1 MTKQVLA
8 AAILGMAVAAGAS
21 APALAQENPTAP
33 LQLSG
38 TYQLQNVSPSDDG
51 TVNLDFS
58 ATITNEGG
66 KDLDSKILLRDLADA
81 DKVWARFG
89 DYTITA
95 GGQVSVSANVTL
107 PKAVFESW
115 SNGSSPPV
123 FVYTQDSRGDF
134 TMFAVPLSRTAPR
147 SNN

>member
-1 MTKQVLA
+1 MKKHDLA
-8 AAILGMAVAAGAS
+8 AAILGTAVVAGVL

-38 TYQLQNVSPSDDG
+38 TYQVQNVSASDDG

-66 KDLDSKILLRDLADA
+66 NDLASKILLRDLADA

-107 PKAVFESW
+107 PKHVFASW
-115 SNGSSPPV
+115 SKGSSPPV

-134 TMFAVPLSRTAPR
+134 TMFAVPLSRTAAP
-147 SNN
+147 SGD